1 MGIKI
6 DVIVDID
13 PNLMSS
19 RTEQADEILATQA
32 KSDTEQFVPALTGS
46 LTMRTRVDGASIIY
60 PGPYARYLWEGK
72 VMVDSNTG
80 SAWAKPGATK
90 VATGKN
96 LVFTQTMH
104 GQAQSHWF
112 DASKAVNL
120 EKWIRVY
127 GKAVTRGQ

>member
-6 DVIVDID
+6 RVIVDIAK
-13 PNLMSS
+13 NLMAL
-19 RTEQADEILATQA
+19 RAARADETLANKA

-46 LTMRTRVDGASIIY
+46 LTMRTRVDGNSIIY

-112 DASKAVNL
+112 DASKAVNM
-120 EKWIRVY
+120 EKWLRVY
-127 GKAVTRGQ
+127 EKAVTSGQ

>member
-6 DVIVDID
+6 NVVVDID
-13 PNLMSS
+13 PALMSS
-19 RTEQADEILATQA
+19 RAEQADEILATQA

-72 VMVDSNTG
+72 VMVDPNTG
-80 SAWAKPGATK
+80 SAWAKPGTTK

-96 LVFTQTMH
+96 LVFTRSMH

>member
-19 RTEQADEILATQA
+19 RTEQADEILAIQA
-32 KSDTEQFVPALTGS
+32 EKDTRPFAPARGNKMLNG
-46 LTMRTRVDGASIIY
+46 TRVEGGTITY
-60 PGPYARYLWEGK
+60 PGPYARFLWEGK
-72 VMVDSNTG
+72 VMIDPDTG
-80 SAWAKPGATK
+80 SPWARPGATK

-96 LVFTQTMH
+96 LVFSTDVNPQP
-104 GQAQSHWF
+104 QSHWF
-112 DASKAVNL
+112 DASKAANL
-120 EKWIRVY
+120 EKWIQVY